1 MTAATFNPAQSV
13 RFDLTHGAVRAGTA
27 DDRLLLVPASA
38 LVDLALSASTEAA
51 EAFAHAL
58 GSAVG
63 RRAAARIGDASGS
76 SPEDFVT
83 HLAGEAALAGLGV
96 LSVERWGRALVVL
109 LEGSP
114 LVGPLVGPFVGAA
127 LEGASGRKVATTVLS
142 HERDEHRARVLV
154 SSEGA
159 VGRVREWIAA
169 GASWGDAITRLQGGR
184 A

>member
-1 MTAATFNPAQSV
+1 MPDATFNPTQSV
-13 RFDLTHGAVRAGTA
+13 RFDLAHGAVRAGTA

-38 LVDLALSASTEAA
+38 LVELALSASTEAA
-51 EAFAHAL
+51 EAFARAL

-63 RRAAARIGDASGS
+63 RRAATRIGDAAGS
-76 SPEDFVT
+76 SLEDFVT

-127 LEGASGRKVATTVLS
+127 LEGSSGRKVATTVLS
-142 HERDEHRARVLV
+142 RDERLARVLV
-154 SSEGA
+154 SSEAA

-169 GASWGDAITRLQGGR
+169 GTSWGDAITRLQGGR
-184 A
+184 S